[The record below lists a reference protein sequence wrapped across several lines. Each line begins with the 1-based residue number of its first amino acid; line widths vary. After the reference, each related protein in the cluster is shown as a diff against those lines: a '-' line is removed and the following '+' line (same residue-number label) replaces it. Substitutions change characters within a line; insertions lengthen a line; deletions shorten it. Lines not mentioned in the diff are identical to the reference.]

1 MMIPVFDL
9 IQMPEES
16 LKHPAERTI
25 PLANVEVAVPLVMF
39 NTDASSGP
47 VNEEDPVE
55 ETRRFWVELKLPP
68 VKVNPLDEDRP
79 AVCIPPAKVD
89 VPIPWA

>member
-1 MMIPVFDL
+1 MIPVLDL
-9 IQMPEES
+9 MQEPEES
-16 LKHPAERTI
+16 LKQPPESAI
-25 PLANVEVAVPLVMF
+25 PLANVEVAVPLVIF

-47 VNEEDPVE
+47 VNEEEAEE

-79 AVCIPPAKVD
+79 AV
-89 VPIPWA
+89 